1 MNIKLQIVIENAG
14 ESFIEE
20 ITCLKR
26 DKLSAETLVLSLKES
41 KTILADI
48 QKSMVTQ
55 QVAQYVASVRRC
67 DKCRKLRAIHGYNTL
82 TYRTLFGKL
91 CFKSPRLTG
100 CYCQSP
106 ANTTFS
112 PISKIL
118 EQQHT
123 APEFKYLQSKWAAL
137 FSYGTT
143 AKILEEVLPLQVH
156 TSSIYCNTQNVAKRI
171 EDEIGEEQHV
181 YINGCERDWG
191 KLPKPDTQLTVGL
204 DGGYVHAREGANRKA
219 GSFEIIVGKILQE
232 QHKPKRFGFVLD
244 YDTKKRRHV
253 YEMLQ
258 EQGLQMNQAITFL
271 TDGGDTVLDLTYYL
285 SPQSEHVL
293 DWFHITMRLTVMQQ
307 MAKNVVINDD
317 IKLEKELDSI
327 KHYLWHGN
335 TFQALLLIEELMDEF
350 DPESKNA
357 KQNSLAKA
365 LDEFYTYINNNRAFI
380 INYGESYRY
389 EETISTAFVEST
401 VNEVISKGMVKKQQ
415 MRWTKKGAHLLLQ
428 VRIKVLNDTL
438 KQTFSKWYPNM
449 GQDNKPLP
457 LAA

>member
-1 MNIKLQIVIENAG
+1 M
-14 ESFIEE
+14 
-20 ITCLKR
+20 
-26 DKLSAETLVLSLKES
+26 
-41 KTILADI
+41 
-48 QKSMVTQ
+48 
-55 QVAQYVASVRRC
+55 
-67 DKCRKLRAIHGYNTL
+67 
-82 TYRTLFGKL
+82 
-91 CFKSPRLTG
+91 
-100 CYCQSP
+100 
-106 ANTTFS
+106 
-112 PISKIL
+112 
-118 EQQHT
+118 
-123 APEFKYLQSKWAAL
+123 
-137 FSYGTT
+137 
-143 AKILEEVLPLQVH
+143 
-156 TSSIYCNTQNVAKRI
+156 
-171 EDEIGEEQHV
+171 
-181 YINGCERDWG
+181 
-191 KLPKPDTQLTVGL
+191 VGL
-204 DGGYVHAREGANRKA
+204 DGGYVHAREGTNRKA

-253 YEMLQ
+253 YEMLK

-271 TDGGDTVLDLTYYL
+271 TDGGDTVRDLTYYL

-335 TFQALLLIEELMDEF
+335 TFKALLLIEELMDEF
-350 DPESKNA
+350 DAESKNA

>member
-1 MNIKLQIVIENAG
+1 MFQKP
-14 ESFIEE
+14 S
-20 ITCLKR
+20 
-26 DKLSAETLVLSLKES
+26 LSK
-41 KTILADI
+41 
-48 QKSMVTQ
+48 
-55 QVAQYVASVRRC
+55 
-67 DKCRKLRAIHGYNTL
+67 
-82 TYRTLFGKL
+82 
-91 CFKSPRLTG
+91 
-100 CYCQSP
+100 CYCQSQ

-112 PISKIL
+112 PISRIL

-137 FSYGTT
+137 LSYGTT
-143 AKILEEVLPLQVH
+143 AKILEEVLPLQICA
-156 TSSIYCNTQNVAKRI
+156 SSIYCNTQGVGQRI

-191 KLPKPDTQLTVGL
+191 NLPKPDTPLMVGL
-204 DGGYVHAREGANRKA
+204 DGGYVHAREGTNRKA

-253 YEMLQ
+253 YEMLK

-271 TDGGDTVLDLTYYL
+271 TDGGDTVRDLTYYL

-335 TFQALLLIEELMDEF
+335 TFKALLLIEELMDEF
-350 DPESKNA
+350 DAESKNA

-365 LDEFYTYINNNRAFI
+365 LDEFYTYISNNRTFI
-380 INYGESYRY
+380 INYGERYRY
-389 EETISTAFVEST
+389 GETISTAFVEST
-401 VNEVISKGMVKKQQ
+401 VNEVISKRMVKKQQ

-438 KQTFSKWYPNM
+438 KSVFYKWYPNM
-449 GQDNKPLP
+449 EQDDKPLP